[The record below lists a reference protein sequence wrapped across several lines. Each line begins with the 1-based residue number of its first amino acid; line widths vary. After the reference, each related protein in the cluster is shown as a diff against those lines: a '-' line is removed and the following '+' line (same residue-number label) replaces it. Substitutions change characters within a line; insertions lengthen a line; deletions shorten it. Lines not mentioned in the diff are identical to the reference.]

1 MYVLLETLCNLR
13 VGSRMGSSGIQRDII
28 QNMHVS
34 FEAVCKGLEISPPFC
49 LHAWLRRFMQERSY
63 PSACSW
69 KQDHTVWP
77 RNQKQ
82 LELTVG
88 FKWLWT
94 SWLWNSGGR
103 GRRGPNMTVDLI
115 RLCTSSGCG
124 RGSHVAVV
132 LKWLWT
138 SHVRDPT
145 KPKQI
150 L

>member
-1 MYVLLETLCNLR
+1 MTPPAEASAMQLLLF
-13 VGSRMGSSGIQRDII
+13 SII
-28 QNMHVS
+28 RGAVVFAYRPRRSLYHVS
-34 FEAVCKGLEISPPFC
+34 PDLFAV
-49 LHAWLRRFMQERSY
+49 
-63 PSACSW
+63 
-69 KQDHTVWP
+69 HTVCP

-82 LELTVG
+82 VELTVG
-88 FKWLWT
+88 LKWLWT
-94 SWLWNSGGR
+94 NWLWNSGGR

-124 RGSHVAVV
+124 RGAHVAVV

-150 L
+150 V

>member
-1 MYVLLETLCNLR
+1 MTPPAEASAMLLLFF
-13 VGSRMGSSGIQRDII
+13 SII
-28 QNMHVS
+28 KGAGVFACRPRRFLYHVS
-34 FEAVCKGLEISPPFC
+34 PDLFAV
-49 LHAWLRRFMQERSY
+49 
-63 PSACSW
+63 
-69 KQDHTVWP
+69 HTVCP

-82 LELTVG
+82 VELTVG
-88 FKWLWT
+88 LKWLWT
-94 SWLWNSGGR
+94 NWLWNSGGR
-103 GRRGPNMTVDLI
+103 GCRGPNMTVDLI

-124 RGSHVAVV
+124 RGAHVAVV